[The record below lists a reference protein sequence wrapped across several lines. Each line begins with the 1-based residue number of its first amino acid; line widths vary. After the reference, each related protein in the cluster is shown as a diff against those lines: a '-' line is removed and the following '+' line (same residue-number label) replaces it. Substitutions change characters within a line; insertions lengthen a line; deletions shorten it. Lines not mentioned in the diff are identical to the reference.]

1 MSTHDPMM
9 EMYLFE
15 TNQLLNRLEQLC
27 MDAERKQDL
36 KEEIPEIFRIMH
48 TIKGNSM
55 MMLLE
60 DIGKVAH
67 RIEDLFD
74 KLNDIS
80 LSESA
85 IETIIDF
92 NFEAIDFFKN
102 EINKLELGEKA
113 DGSASDLVTKIESFL
128 EELSGEKETRVP
140 PVGDNQKYFIAP
152 SNHER
157 NFTSTPAV
165 SDAYF
170 VRLFFDEDAQME
182 NVRAF
187 TIVHNLKERAEE
199 IHYFPDDIVENEKSM
214 DKIKEDGFFILFKST
229 ETEES
234 VHQYFS
240 NLAYIANH
248 EIGNVDANDFNAL
261 LNDLKP
267 QAPAE
272 VVEEVVFEPQEEKPV
287 EKAKVDEVVATNA
300 SKQSFISVDVHK
312 VDQLMDLVGELV
324 VAESMVINNPDLS
337 DLKLNNFAKA
347 SRQLR
352 LVINEMQDIIMSV
365 RMVPLSMT
373 FQKMSRVVRDM
384 KKKINKPVLLEL
396 VGEETEVDKNVI
408 EKIGDP
414 LMHIIR
420 NAMDHGIE
428 DKASRLALGK
438 AEAGKIVLAAS
449 HVGGDVVIS
458 IKDDGKGL
466 DKERIY
472 DKAFEKGLITKAMD
486 ACTDQEIYQ
495 MIMHA
500 GFSTKV
506 EVTEFSGRGVGMDV
520 VAKNIEALGGSIQI
534 NSEKDKGSEITILIP
549 LTLAI
554 VDGMMIRVADT
565 IFTLPIMSVKESFI
579 VSQNQV
585 ISNSDGQEM
594 VMIRGV
600 CHPVIRLNEHYSIQ
614 GSHMDH
620 EGIFIM
626 IEHDNEQV
634 LLFAD
639 ELVGEQQVV
648 VKSLSKYIHKVKGIS
663 GFALLGDGQI
673 SMILD
678 PSGFMMA

>member
-27 MDAERKQDL
+27 MDAERKQDIS
-36 KEEIPEIFRIMH
+36 EEIPEIFRIMH

-74 KLNDIS
+74 KLDDIS
-80 LSESA
+80 LSSAA
-85 IETIIDF
+85 IETIIDY
-92 NFEAIDFFKN
+92 NFEAIDFFKR
-102 EINKLELGEKA
+102 EMNKLELGGKA
-113 DGSASDLVTKIESFL
+113 DGSSFDLVQKIEAFL
-128 EELSGEKETRVP
+128 ESISNGEKPMVP
-140 PVGDNQKYFIAP
+140 PVSSDQKYFIPP
-152 SNHER
+152 SDNQ
-157 NFTSTPAV
+157 TSFIASEQATP
-165 SDAYF
+165 DAYF
-170 VRLFFDEDAQME
+170 ARLFFDDDAQME

-187 TIVHNLKERAEE
+187 TIVHNLKDKAED
-199 IHYFPDDIVENEKSM
+199 IVYFPEDIVENEGSI
-214 DKIKEDGFFILFKST
+214 DKIKEDGFFILFKTS
-229 ETEES
+229 ESQEEI
-234 VHQYFS
+234 HQYFS
-240 NLAYIANH
+240 NLAYINNQ
-248 EIGNVDANDFNAL
+248 EVNLIEDQDYDSIL
-261 LNDLKP
+261 QDLKP
-267 QAPAE
+267 KEEVVQAEPVASPPK
-272 VVEEVVFEPQEEKPV
+272 VEEVSTVG
-287 EKAKVDEVVATNA
+287 A
-300 SKQSFISVDVHK
+300 SKQNFISVDVQR

-324 VAESMVINNPDLS
+324 VAESMVVNNPDLLG
-337 DLKLNNFAKA
+337 LKLNNFDKA

-352 LVINEMQDIIMSV
+352 LVINELQDIIMSV

-373 FQKMSRVVRDM
+373 FQKMSRIVRDM
-384 KKKINKPVLLEL
+384 KKKVNKPVELEL

-428 DKASRLALGK
+428 DPASRL
-438 AEAGKIVLAAS
+438 EAGKDEVGKITLSAS

-472 DKAFEKGLITKAMD
+472 DKAFEKGLITKPMD
-486 ACTDQEIYQ
+486 ACSDQEIYQ
-495 MIMHA
+495 MIMNA

-520 VAKNIEALGGSIQI
+520 VAKNIESLGGAIQI
-534 NSEKDKGSEITILIP
+534 NSEKGVGSEITILIP

-579 VSQNQV
+579 VSQDEV

-594 VMIRGV
+594 VMIRGT
-600 CHPVIRLNEHYSIQ
+600 CYPVIRLDKHYDIK
-614 GSHMDH
+614 GSHLDH
-620 EGIFIM
+620 EGIFVM
-626 IEHDNEQV
+626 IEHDDEQV

-648 VKSLSKYIHKVKGIS
+648 VKSLSKYIKKVKGIS

>member
-15 TNQLLNRLEQLC
+15 TNQLLNRLEHLC
-27 MDAERKQDL
+27 MDAEKKQDL
-36 KEEIPEIFRIMH
+36 KSEIPEIFRIMH

-80 LSESA
+80 LSKEA
-85 IETIIDF
+85 VETIIDF
-92 NFEAIDFFKN
+92 NFEAIDFFKT
-102 EINKLELGEKA
+102 EVSKLELGEEADGKA
-113 DGSASDLVTKIESFL
+113 DHLVSKIESFL
-128 EELSGEKETRVP
+128 KSIGSTNESSTPKV
-140 PVGDNQKYFIAP
+140 DKNQKYFIPP
-152 SNHER
+152 SGDKKDFVSVEKK
-157 NFTSTPAV
+157 

-170 VRLFFDEDAQME
+170 ARLFFDEDAQME

-187 TIVHNLKERAEE
+187 TIVHNLKDKTDEL
-199 IHYFPDDIVENEKSM
+199 HYFPDDIVENENSV
-214 DKIKEDGFFILFKST
+214 DQIKQDGFMMLFKSS
-229 ETEES
+229 EPEE
-234 VHQYFS
+234 VIHQFFS
-240 NLAYIANH
+240 NLAYVSSH
-248 EIGNVDANDFNAL
+248 EVGNIEEGDYLAL
-261 LNDLKP
+261 LADFSPSIIEEPVDVEPTK
-267 QAPAE
+267 
-272 VVEEVVFEPQEEKPV
+272 VEEVM
-287 EKAKVDEVVATNA
+287 TTSA
-300 SKQSFISVDVHK
+300 SKQNFISVDVNK

-324 VAESMVINNPDLS
+324 VAESMVINNPDLA
-337 DLKLNNFAKA
+337 DLKLSNFSKA

-352 LVINEMQDIIMSV
+352 LVINEMQDVIMSV

-373 FQKMSRVVRDM
+373 FQKMTRIVRDM
-384 KKKINKPVLLEL
+384 KKKVNKPVILEL

-428 DKASRLALGK
+428 DPETRRKK
-438 AEAGKIVLAAS
+438 NKPEEGKIILSAS

-472 DKAFEKGLITKAMD
+472 EKAFEKGLISKPIES
-486 ACTDQEIYQ
+486 CSDQEIYQ

-500 GFSTKV
+500 GFSTKS

-554 VDGMMIRVADT
+554 VDGMMIRVGKT

-579 VSQNQV
+579 VSQNDL
-585 ISNSDGQEM
+585 IKNSDGKEM

-600 CHPVIRLNEHYSIQ
+600 CYPVIRLNEHYNIRDTYL
-614 GSHMDH
+614 DH
-620 EGIFIM
+620 EGIFVM
-626 IEHDNEQV
+626 IEHDDSKI

-648 VKSLSKYIHKVKGIS
+648 VKSLSKYIKKVRGIS

-678 PSGFMMA
+678 PSGFVLT